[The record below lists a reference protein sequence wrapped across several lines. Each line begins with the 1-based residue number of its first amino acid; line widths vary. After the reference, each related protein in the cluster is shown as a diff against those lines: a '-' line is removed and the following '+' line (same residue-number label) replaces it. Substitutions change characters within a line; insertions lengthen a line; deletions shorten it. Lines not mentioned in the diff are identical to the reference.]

1 MSSQHGVGVT
11 STHGP
16 GLTHK
21 LLIIPNK
28 PTETSQSQFRVE
40 RRNGAWEH
48 CFLGEGHPD
57 FFSSPPHPNLAPSST
72 LWTGMTAVSGLDG
85 DMLGSPVA
93 ATPLPRLLPDLTLE
107 LSSHLPHQNLFA
119 PASKAAG
126 PLKPRGFCGGSDGKE
141 SACNAEDLA
150 GFNPWV
156 GKIPWKREWQPT
168 PVFLLGK
175 IP

>member
-1 MSSQHGVGVT
+1 MASLLG
-11 STHGP
+11 GP
-16 GLTHK
+16 CFDLG
-21 LLIIPNK
+21 
-28 PTETSQSQFRVE
+28 
-40 RRNGAWEH
+40 GASPSLSPS
-48 CFLGEGHPD
+48 FVKSAGILSLGEGHPD
-57 FFSSPPHPNLAPSST
+57 FFSSLPHPNLAPSST

-168 PVFLLGK
+168 PVFLPGESHGWRSLVG
-175 IP
+175 